1 MLSIAQINDSFHYLH
16 WIPSEHGPL
25 INGYGSL
32 NFPNISLSEPE
43 ALPKIFRSILNEVK
57 IEIPVFTFSL
67 DIKEL
72 QFSTTVS
79 HPDINIKEF
88 LTWQYSHNFNDQFLK
103 SYQSYSYHLKSENQT
118 LLNLHIPIKIKNSFD
133 NTMKDLG
140 GELRNVSMGI
150 FSAEIGAR
158 QWMKANDIGSY
169 IIWRLGKYKTDQLIA
184 VEQNEM
190 IYYSQIKRT
199 GTQIKKVMVCGQE
212 NKLDEFILDLEQYN
226 QNKLKSFKSTAMV
239 YCYKGK
245 GSKSEL
251 KKLCE
256 SDISNIKLLNPLSVV
271 KCEDNHPGNLYAS
284 AQLAETGAS
293 FRGIDV

>member
-32 NFPNISLSEPE
+32 KFPNISLSEPGS
-43 ALPKIFRSILNEVK
+43 LLKIFKSVLKEVK

-72 QFSTTVS
+72 QISTTVS

-88 LTWQYSHNFNDQFLK
+88 LSWQYSHNYNDQFLE

-118 LLNLHIPIKIKNSFD
+118 LINLHIPNKIKESFD
-133 NTMKDLG
+133 EAMKELS
-140 GELRNVSMGI
+140 GELRNVSLGI

-158 QWMKANDIGSY
+158 QWLKANDIGSY

-184 VEQNEM
+184 VERNEM
-190 IYYSQIKRT
+190 ICYCQIKRT
-199 GTQIKKVMVCGQE
+199 GAQIKKVLVCGQE
-212 NKLDEFILDLEQYN
+212 NKLDDFILDLEHYN
-226 QNKLKSFKSTAMV
+226 QNKLKSFKSADMV
-239 YCYKGK
+239 YAYIGE

-256 SDISNIKLLNPLSVV
+256 SEISNIKLLNPLSVV
-271 KCEDNHPGNLYAS
+271 ECEDNHPGNLYAS
-284 AQLAETGAS
+284 SPLAETGAS